1 MAELSSPLKL
11 FAYVGRENGLMVVGS
26 REAMA
31 ELSVQ
36 LSAELASK
44 PVSVTAEWPPELV
57 SASVLVGPYIDSKHW
72 RVSFHTEGTVASE
85 RRALIARSGPPGWL
99 SVATLVL
106 AVVGGVSLARWAW
119 NAF

>member
-31 ELSVQ
+31 EISGQ
-36 LSAELASK
+36 LSTALASQ
-44 PVSVTAEWPPELV
+44 SGAVTEEWPPELV
-57 SASVLVGPYIDSKHW
+57 SASVEVGPYIDSKFW
-72 RVSFHTEGTVASE
+72 RVSFHTEGAVASE
-85 RRALIARSGPPGWL
+85 RKALVARSSPSGWL
-99 SVATLVL
+99 SLATLAL
-106 AVVGGVSLARWAW
+106 AVVGGVSLVRWVW